1 MARPSGLL
9 EAPAHETKLRLLDA
23 GLELFLARGYGST
36 GIQDLLDATGIP
48 RGSFYHHFENKED
61 FALQVIDRYAA
72 GVHDALDAA
81 LSDRRRSPL
90 NRIRG
95 FFGGVRESYASEGY
109 LGCLLGAL
117 GQELAATN
125 RVFQLKIESCIQAIS
140 LRLASCLEEARQRGE
155 LAPGTDP
162 RHLADILV
170 NCWEGAALR
179 SRLLRDPAPLDA
191 VLDFCMSAARPAR
204 R

>member
-61 FALQVIDRYAA
+61 FALQVVDRYAA

-95 FFGGVRESYASEGY
+95 FFGGVRES
-109 LGCLLGAL
+109 
-117 GQELAATN
+117 
-125 RVFQLKIESCIQAIS
+125 
-140 LRLASCLEEARQRGE
+140 
-155 LAPGTDP
+155 
-162 RHLADILV
+162 
-170 NCWEGAALR
+170 
-179 SRLLRDPAPLDA
+179 
-191 VLDFCMSAARPAR
+191 
-204 R
+204 